1 MAAMDGKR
9 EMLRH
14 AVATVAYRATRA
26 VEDAPESFAEF
37 AGCGRTPA
45 QILAHLGDLFDW
57 ALSQAKGEERWFNS
71 APLPWGEEKA
81 RFYAA
86 LGAFDQALGGP
97 EPVHVTEEKLFQG
110 AVADA
115 LTHVGQLAMMRRL
128 AGSPAWSENF
138 SRAAIEAGRAGADQA
153 EAVKRFR

>member
-1 MAAMDGKR
+1 MAAMNGKR

-26 VEDAPESFAEF
+26 VEDAPEEFAAF

-45 QILAHLGDLFDW
+45 QILAHLGDLYAW
-57 ALSQAKGEERWFNS
+57 ALSQAQGEERWFNS
-71 APLPWGEEKA
+71 VPLPWGEEKA

-86 LGAFDQALGGP
+86 LEAFDRALAAA
-97 EPVHVTEEKLFQG
+97 EPLHATEEKLFQG
-110 AVADA
+110 AVADS

-138 SRAAIEAGRAGADQA
+138 SRAAIAAGRVGAEQA